1 MRMND
6 LISLEE
12 NPFLRV
18 TPLGIKNIFMA
29 AANRISER
37 RETAVFSNMGAVNL
51 PEEFAPYIRLFDV
64 FISTPKI
71 ELCMCSYHDNL
82 VLSFSSCLKST
93 NIERNFF
100 RHLTGLGIEVEI
112 STKLYE

>member
-1 MRMND
+1 
-6 LISLEE
+6 
-12 NPFLRV
+12 
-18 TPLGIKNIFMA
+18 MA